1 MLSFGGVVG
10 FNENMVV
17 VKMLVVL
24 LLLLVVAMVVD
35 HESYGEDL
43 EGRSIVDLLMI
54 DSSCGQCRSQ
64 L

>member
-17 VKMLVVL
+17 MKMLVVL
-24 LLLLVVAMVVD
+24 LLLMVAMVID

-54 DSSCGQCRSQ
+54 DSSCGQCRNQ

>member
-1 MLSFGGVVG
+1 
-10 FNENMVV
+10 
-17 VKMLVVL
+17 MLVVL
-24 LLLLVVAMVVD
+24 LLLMVAMVID

-43 EGRSIVDLLMI
+43 EGTSIVDLLMI

>member
-1 MLSFGGVVG
+1 MSGVVG

-17 VKMLVVL
+17 MKMLVVL
-24 LLLLVVAMVVD
+24 LLLMVAMVID

-43 EGRSIVDLLMI
+43 EGTSIVDLLMI